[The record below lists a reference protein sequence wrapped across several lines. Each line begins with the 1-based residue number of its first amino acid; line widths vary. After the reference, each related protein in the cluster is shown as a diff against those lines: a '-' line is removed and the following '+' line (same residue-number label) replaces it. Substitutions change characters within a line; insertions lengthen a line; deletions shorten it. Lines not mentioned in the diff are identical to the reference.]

1 MHGIHGICYTMQAVQ
16 VEKDIGVWT
25 DSKLRFSDHV
35 VHTVTKSNQI
45 VGVIRSLTYLTKV
58 VI

>member
-1 MHGIHGICYTMQAVQ
+1 MQAVQ

-45 VGVIRSLTYLTKV
+45 VGVIRSLTYITEV
-58 VI
+58 VIYITG